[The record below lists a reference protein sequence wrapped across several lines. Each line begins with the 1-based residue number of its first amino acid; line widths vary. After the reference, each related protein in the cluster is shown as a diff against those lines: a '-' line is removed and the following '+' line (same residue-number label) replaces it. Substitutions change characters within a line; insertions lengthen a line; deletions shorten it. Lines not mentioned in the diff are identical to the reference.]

1 MAPITPGAP
10 VAHKKGLRTIA
21 VVEAF
26 KGAIVLIIG
35 FGLLSFLGR
44 DAEEFAE
51 HLVNRLHL
59 NPAHHY
65 PQIFIQAMGDV
76 TDSGLWMLA
85 GLAAIYSIIRFVEA
99 YGLWYHRR
107 WAEWLAALSGGVY
120 VPVEIYEIAHRA
132 SWLKIG
138 ALVVNLVIVAYMV
151 WLLTENRRLAR
162 KAEPG
167 QGI

>member
-1 MAPITPGAP
+1 MASPAAP
-10 VAHKKGLRTIA
+10 HAHHKGLRTIA
-21 VVEAF
+21 LLEAA
-26 KGAIVLIIG
+26 KGAIVLVIG

-44 DAEEFAE
+44 DADAFAE

-65 PQIFIQAMGDV
+65 PHVFIQAMADV

-85 GLAAIYSIIRFVEA
+85 GLAAVYSIVRFVEA

-138 ALVVNLVIVAYMV
+138 ALVVNLAIVAYMV

-162 KAEPG
+162 QADAGK
-167 QGI
+167 GI